1 VPASSLEKHINLL
14 CLCNFLKS
22 DGSIQYLNLKPI
34 TACFY
39 SHLNYC
45 CIVIFTRFII
55 LQMVLLP
62 PSLPH
67 DLPIPFSQWVAT
79 ELHETLKNHPQTS
92 YVWPFVQAC
101 LFVPW
106 VVLHKFVFFHRIAWT
121 AHGSTGRTKKM
132 DFCFPPACST
142 ISQQIQTHN
151 LSKERPGILL
161 IT

>member
-22 DGSIQYLNLKPI
+22 DGSIQYLNPKPI

-55 LQMVLLP
+55 LQMILLP

-67 DLPIPFSQWVAT
+67 DLPIPLNQWVAT

-121 AHGSTGRTKKM
+121 AHGSTGKTKKM
-132 DFCFPPACST
+132 DFCFRPACST
-142 ISQQIQTHN
+142 I
-151 LSKERPGILL
+151 P
-161 IT
+161 